1 MSIRRLVF
9 GGLRGDVGGM
19 LAPLLIVVLES
30 GGDRLPYLVIASSGQ
45 MDAITREDAT
55 REQLRSTRRP
65 TEVSEE
71 IDVATPQLPSLLLQ
85 LVSYELTIGISAVTG
100 AVNSATTPTLA
111 TTTFV
116 GCADPLIVGQGRGK
130 DDGAVDVYKR
140 QYSDPPLGSKNSTQH
155 PVELTFMQHLL

>member
-1 MSIRRLVF
+1 
-9 GGLRGDVGGM
+9 
-19 LAPLLIVVLES
+19 
-30 GGDRLPYLVIASSGQ
+30 
-45 MDAITREDAT
+45 MDAVTREDAT

-100 AVNSATTPTLA
+100 AVDSATTPTLA

-116 GCADPLIVGQGRGK
+116 SCTDLLIVGERRSK
-130 DDGAVDVYKR
+130 DDGAVGITRLEPAY
-140 QYSDPPLGSKNSTQH
+140 
-155 PVELTFMQHLL
+155 